1 MSASKHPLPLPKE
14 SKESKEAVEWSYSD
28 SEPEEEKKARIAQ
41 TLADLG
47 QEPPAD
53 DESVDIKQH
62 PPTDAQ
68 CDVARRV
75 LDTVQ
80 WGEDMP
86 CLRQMK
92 MLAQGISE
100 QKVAQV
106 AGALVSNG
114 LLLSNVR

>member
-1 MSASKHPLPLPKE
+1 M
-14 SKESKEAVEWSYSD
+14 KEAVAWSYSD
-28 SEPEEEKKARIAQ
+28 SEPEDEKKERIAQ

-47 QEPPAD
+47 LDPPSD
-53 DESVDIKQH
+53 DESVSITQH

-86 CLRQMK
+86 CLRQLR
-92 MLAQGISE
+92 MLATGISE

-106 AGALVSNG
+106 AGALVSND
-114 LLLSNVR
+114 LLCLSVR